1 VEKIF
6 ADIYS
11 KKKSLLENSIN
22 LFYKD
27 IGLKIYIG
35 CEIEFYLFQSDKV
48 ANVKIVNY
56 YINLLKNFFLQK
68 PDIYDI
74 QKELSDGQVEIKIS
88 PKDNLTELCELIYF
102 AKQEALKVANA
113 NGLYADFSSYP
124 ILGQC
129 MSALQFNISV
139 HDNRENKNLLFDLND
154 DLSRYIIH
162 GMISSINKFLIFYAP
177 KKEDYSRFS
186 FSINKELHS
195 LGKYTS
201 PVNLSF
207 GRNNRTCSVRIAN
220 SSINA
225 NCKRIEFRP
234 IASDA
239 DPYLALSFLVNEIR
253 NSIKNKLFL
262 NYKELYGNSF
272 DLSYN
277 FERIIDNFADSKES
291 FINNAKFSNLIF

>member
-1 VEKIF
+1 MEKIF

-11 KKKSLLENSIN
+11 KKKSLLQNSIN
-22 LFYKD
+22 LFYQD

-35 CEIEFYLFQSDKV
+35 CEIEFYLFQKDKV
-48 ANVKIVNY
+48 ADAKIVNH
-56 YINLLKNFFLQK
+56 YIGLLKNLFLK
-68 PDIYDI
+68 NPDIYDI
-74 QKELSDGQVEIKIS
+74 QKELSDGQIEIKIS
-88 PKDNLTELCELIYF
+88 PKGNLAELCELIYF
-102 AKQEALKVANA
+102 AKQGASKVANA

-129 MSALQFNISV
+129 MSALQFNISL
-139 HDNRENKNLLFDLND
+139 HDNRENKNLLSDVND
-154 DLSRYIIH
+154 DLSRYLIH
-162 GMISSINKFLIFYAP
+162 GMICSINKFLIFYAP

-186 FSINKELHS
+186 FSINKELYS

-207 GRNNRTCSVRIAN
+207 GKNNRTCSVRIAS
-220 SSINA
+220 SSINT

-239 DPYLALSFLVNEIR
+239 DPYLALSFLINEIR

-262 NYKELYGNSF
+262 NYNELYGNSF
-272 DLSYN
+272 DSSYN
-277 FERIIDNFADSKES
+277 FERIIDNYDDSKES
-291 FINNAKFSNLIF
+291 FFNNAKFSNLIF